1 MYSVSLAEWCLTRA
15 SSDGFYFTVNPNDQ
29 DVEEGQPLRLRC
41 AVTPSKDIYY
51 SWLHNG
57 ERVDTEQG
65 NGRRYLEADSNL
77 QIVHADRDLDHGT
90 YQCQALNRSSTFTT
104 ASQEAKVNIYW
115 MEPEVEI
122 RLITPSRYED
132 IRLGQPVELVCHANA
147 NPPLNAANVK
157 WYHNG
162 NARLV
167 DSVIW
172 ETGNLRIASLGV
184 EHTGIYHCRVVH
196 AAGKLDSRYP
206 YVILFNNT
214 LPPLPITVLPNK
226 NFTKY
231 VVPGQSV
238 ELSCP
243 QLGPQRK
250 FLMPHSLNMWIYVSR
265 LGEHHLAMEMLP
277 DIKFRDQD
285 TTLIIKR
292 FAPQHVNYYICES
305 SWNEASEKHMFIFQL
320 EMATLYAPKRSD
332 FSPRLKKNQPYVV
345 RIGEDA
351 ELRYYSDL
359 SPSNSHTIDQVSNP
373 PPKIE
378 WRKKGESHPI
388 AIWSP
393 AISYT
398 HSDTSTTRSEQPPR
412 RYALRA
418 RHLIIQKV
426 TEADAGTYEMYLTN
440 VAGSESIAF
449 DLLVTF
455 PPEFIQPQSHVE
467 HSFDEDDTTTLHCGI
482 KRRAFPGSI
491 VYWEKDQRVL
501 KKYTTNSLVLE
512 DNGETLRFPKL
523 RPEDQGQY
531 QCFVQTDGYTKRAAG
546 QEQTLVVKA
555 KLQFLR
561 ESRDQFLEVNSVG
574 RIPCKVRGYGALKV
588 DWFRKTGPRASN
600 LQPIRP
606 PNQVEAGG
614 TLVIQYVQK
623 ADAGDYVCIA
633 QSSYKNARI
642 NTTVNIVVGEKP
654 QISQI
659 SPNQT
664 VSIGSQ
670 LILNC
675 HATGDPVPQ
684 ISWIAKR
691 AGFMVYTPKAEEEM
705 HENEKS
711 ISDIPSPGTPLQ
723 SLGSLQ
729 PSNPEVDSDPMMAAI
744 MTRNWQSGTGRV
756 RAFQNGSLV
765 VNQASLADQAEYI
778 CVANN
783 RHAVE
788 TRQGLFV
795 RVLSPEEY
803 TRRQLGDEGT
813 RSGMLRTIITVV
825 GCAVIYL
832 GLIIALTVF
841 CSMRMVRTRR
851 KRSPKVLK
859 MHENGQLLT
868 PMGEPNG
875 PSGMIGISQ
884 STGVGRVVGSGHGVG
899 HDLDSGF
906 PNTATVGSVTS
917 ATGSAPYSLAHNMH
931 GPPFSSTMVGGPR
944 NGFGYPELDSHRTT
958 MHTHSSAAANGL
970 GSACSHLPSVNPQD
984 TQEWWPWKTNGYFNP
999 AEMQLKVPHGTPA
1012 TPVDI
1017 ASEATV
1023 DMSRSKPTT
1032 HTNVHP
1038 LASTPCGYFFNGD
1051 THGTENSTTATTASE
1066 PQLVSAPPPTP
1077 LDSRSHFSGVSS
1089 GNSTSLYSR
1098 SLFSGTSNLGLSPGA
1113 QNVGEASPIY
1123 RPLDGASSISQTD
1136 RMHYP
1141 RCELKVEGILGKG
1154 LFGDVFLAR
1163 ARRIQEEEAQSLV
1176 LVKSLTSHESAHINE
1191 FHRQLELFGKLNH
1204 ERVTR
1209 LLGICMEQEPFYMIL
1224 EYCEW
1229 GDLKMFLRRIRDE
1242 DHHSAKTLSLT
1253 CDQKLNMCHQLSMAM
1268 EYLSQM
1274 RCVHRD
1280 LAARNVFLTQ
1290 DMELKI
1296 SSPALCRDVY
1306 ASEYYRLP
1314 NTDQFIPLRWFAP
1327 ELIAEAL
1334 PISLFSANA
1343 TQLDYGHSFSGPS
1356 LPYTIQTDIWAF
1368 AIVVCEIFSLAT
1380 LPLSR
1385 LTDQE
1390 IIVAGRQTAI
1400 QSNLMM
1406 NDMSALDFTTHNQV
1420 VLRPDIP
1427 AEIPPELSSLVARCF
1442 APAARHRPDCTEISS
1457 TLRDLMS

>member
-1 MYSVSLAEWCLTRA
+1 MFAMPTRVHGGPDFGRIELTLPPVLLVHQWANNRMRRPGA

-104 ASQEAKVNIYW
+104 ASQEAKVNIY
-115 MEPEVEI
+115 
-122 RLITPSRYED
+122 Y
-132 IRLGQPVELVCHANA
+132 
-147 NPPLNAANVK
+147 
-157 WYHNG
+157 
-162 NARLV
+162 
-167 DSVIW
+167 
-172 ETGNLRIASLGV
+172 
-184 EHTGIYHCRVVH
+184 
-196 AAGKLDSRYP
+196 
-206 YVILFNNT
+206 T
-214 LPPLPITVLPNK
+214 LPPLPITVLPNE

-305 SWNEASEKHMFIFQL
+305 SWDEASEKHMFIFQL

-332 FSPRLKKNQPYVV
+332 FSPRLKKSQPYVV

-359 SPSNSHTIDQVSNP
+359 SPSNSYTIDQVSNP

-378 WRKKGESHPI
+378 WRKKGEPHPI
-388 AIWSP
+388 TIWSP
-393 AISYT
+393 TISYA
-398 HSDTSTTRSEQPPR
+398 HSDASTTRSEQPPR

-467 HSFDEDDTTTLHCGI
+467 HSFDEDDATTLHCGI

-633 QSSYKNARI
+633 QSNYKNARI

-705 HENEKS
+705 HGNEKS
-711 ISDIPSPGTPLQ
+711 ISDIPSPGTSLQ

-795 RVLSPEEY
+795 RVL
-803 TRRQLGDEGT
+803 L
-813 RSGMLRTIITVV
+813 
-825 GCAVIYL
+825 
-832 GLIIALTVF
+832 
-841 CSMRMVRTRR
+841 
-851 KRSPKVLK
+851 LK

-917 ATGSAPYSLAHNMH
+917 ATGSAPYSLTHNMH
-931 GPPFSSTMVGGPR
+931 VPPFSSTMVGAPR

-958 MHTHSSAAANGL
+958 MHTHSSVAANGL
-970 GSACSHLPSVNPQD
+970 GSACSHLPSINPQD

-1023 DMSRSKPTT
+1023 DISRSKPTT

-1051 THGTENSTTATTASE
+1051 THGAENSTTATTASE

-1098 SLFSGTSNLGLSPGA
+1098 SLFSGASNLGLSSGA

-1400 QSNLMM
+1400 QSNLML
-1406 NDMSALDFTTHNQV
+1406 NDVNALDFTTHNQV

-1442 APAARHRPDCTEISS
+1442 APAARHRPDSTEISS